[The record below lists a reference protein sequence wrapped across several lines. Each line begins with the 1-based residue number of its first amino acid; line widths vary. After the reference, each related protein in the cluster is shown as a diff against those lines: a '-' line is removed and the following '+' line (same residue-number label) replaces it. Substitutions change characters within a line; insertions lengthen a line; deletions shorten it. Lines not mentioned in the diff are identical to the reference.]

1 MFIIIENVI
10 NSLGV
15 VEGKDT
21 GTSLWQCG
29 VVDEI
34 LSLLIVLITR
44 MKDTAFIRKVVF
56 GDDGI
61 FFLDF
66 P

>member
-10 NSLGV
+10 NGLGV

-34 LSLLIVLITR
+34 LSLLIVLITG

-61 FFLDF
+61 FFFDF